1 MSTINL
7 TAPRNYGE
15 MTEKQIRYVAALQM
29 HGLPDKDI
37 WLKCLIKFSG
47 IKPFGGTSLRYY
59 FVKKGYKGYFSLK
72 LEEMNSFCKK
82 MDFITQNYIGITP
95 VKVGKYAP
103 CDNQL
108 CDTIFMQYLE
118 AENYYQ
124 SYIFSQKP
132 EYLFKLMATLYQDG
146 AKYDNKNIARR
157 AKYFSRHASELE
169 KLIVVM
175 WMIGVKEFFML
186 KFDTLFEK
194 PKSNEIGESKA
205 PDMYAIIQNQ
215 IRMLTEGDIT
225 KRDQVLRSNTWDAL
239 DEMNAKQREAK
250 EMEKQMKNA

>member
-7 TAPRNYGE
+7 TAPQNYGE
-15 MTEKQIRYVAALQM
+15 MTEKQIRYVAALQL
-29 HGLPDKDI
+29 HGMPDKDI
-37 WLKCLIKFSG
+37 WRKCLIKFSG
-47 IKPFGGTSLRYY
+47 IKPIGGTSLRYY

-72 LEEMNSFCKK
+72 LEEINYFSNKL
-82 MDFITQNYIGITP
+82 DFLTRNYVGITP
-95 VKVGKYAP
+95 VKIGKYKP

-108 CDTIFMQYLE
+108 CDTVFMQYLE

-124 SYIFSQKP
+124 AYIFTQDAGH
-132 EYLFKLMATLYQDG
+132 LFKLMATLYQDG
-146 AKYDNKNIARR
+146 AKYDNNIVAKR
-157 AKYFSRHASELE
+157 AKYFSRHASEVK

-175 WMIGVKEFFML
+175 WMIGVKEFLTL
-186 KFDTLFEK
+186 KFNTLFEK
-194 PKSNEIGESKA
+194 PKDDEMGESKA

-215 IRMLTEGDIT
+215 VRMLTEGDIT

-250 EMEKQMKNA
+250 EMEKQMKNT